1 MRIHEIIL
9 RANGFIIETRN
20 DQIEIENLAAKIAQ
34 YLLSGGRAATVGK
47 ITGAGGV
54 LSNIK
59 VSIRSRMPKTQGLT
73 NSAAAAYDPDK
84 KTIIVPSAGKDLTS
98 ELVHELRHALDDIK
112 SSGRFLQ
119 GKNTSTPRSTSSDP
133 RSAYLSLPLEINARF
148 SQAIHSIIKD
158 LTGTTPTRKEIMD
171 AIRIEFFVQ
180 NITAFFPNKMNDPAY
195 RRLFTRA
202 LSYLE
207 GRL

>member
-1 MRIHEIIL
+1 MRAHE
-9 RANGFIIETRN
+9 FVIEARQ
-20 DQIEIENLAAKIAQ
+20 DQIELEDLATKIAK
-34 YLLSGGRAATVGK
+34 YLLKGGQRSTVGK
-47 ITGAGGV
+47 ITGSTGV
-54 LSNIK
+54 LSNVK
-59 VSIRSRMPKTQGLT
+59 VSLRTRMPKTQGLPR
-73 NSAAAAYDPDK
+73 SAAAAYDPET
-84 KTIIVPSAGKDLTS
+84 KTIIVPRIDKDLTS
-98 ELVHELRHALDDIK
+98 ELVHELRHALDDVK

-119 GKNTSTPRSTSSDP
+119 GRKTSTPRSTSNDP

-158 LTGTTPTRKEIMD
+158 LKDTNPTRKDIID

-180 NITAFFPNKMNDPAY
+180 NITPFFPKKMQDPAY
-195 RRLFTRA
+195 RRLFSRA

>member
-1 MRIHEIIL
+1 MRAQE
-9 RANGFIIETRN
+9 FIYEKRD
-20 DQIEIENLAAKIAQ
+20 DQIEIEELASKISQ
-34 YLLSGGRAATVGK
+34 YLLSGGQKSTVGK
-47 ITGAGGV
+47 ITGSTGL

-59 VSIRSRMPKTQGLT
+59 ISLRTRMPKTQGLT
-73 NSAAAAYDPDK
+73 KSAAAAYDPDT
-84 KTIIVPSAGKDLTS
+84 KTIIVPRIDKDLSS

-112 SSGRFLQ
+112 SSGKFLQ
-119 GKNTSTPRSTSSDP
+119 GKKTSTPRSKNPDP

-158 LTGTTPTRKEIMD
+158 LKGTNPSRKDIMD

-180 NITAFFPNKMNDPAY
+180 NITPFFPNKMQDPAY
-195 RRLFTRA
+195 RRLFSRA

-207 GRL
+207 DRL

>member
-1 MRIHEIIL
+1 MRISDL
-9 RANGFIIETRN
+9 IIESRD
-20 DQIEIENLAAKIAQ
+20 DQIELEDLASKIAQ
-34 YLLSGGRAATVGK
+34 YLIGGGQKSTVGK
-47 ITGAGGV
+47 ITGSTGP
-54 LSNIK
+54 LSGIR
-59 VSIRSRMPKTQGLT
+59 VSLRTRMPKTQGLT
-73 NSAAAAYDPDK
+73 KAANAAYDPAT
-84 KTIIVPSAGKDLTS
+84 KTIIVPRTDKDLTS

-112 SSGRFLQ
+112 SSGKFLQ
-119 GKNTSTPRSTSSDP
+119 GKKTSTPRSTNTDP

-158 LTGTTPTRKEIMD
+158 LKGTNPTRKEIMD

-180 NITAFFPNKMNDPAY
+180 HITPFFPNKTNDPAY
-195 RRLFTRA
+195 RRLFSRA